1 MKNLLL
7 CLTVAVLLAST
18 VRIVAAKQE
27 VPFIARTETIQAMI
41 ALVDVR
47 DHLLVLKSADGTCYN
62 NFKVQPSTSIMA
74 GGERAKLEDLAARTG
89 KEASVTFRV
98 LRTGNLALKIEAK

>member
-1 MKNLLL
+1 MKNLLF
-7 CLTVAVLLAST
+7 CLTVAVLLAPT

-62 NFKVQPSTSIMA
+62 FKVQPSTSIMA
-74 GGERAKLEDLAARTG
+74 GGEKTKLGDLATLTG

-98 LRTGNLALKIEAK
+98 LRTGNLALKIEVK

>member
-7 CLTVAVLLAST
+7 CLTVAVLLAPT
-18 VRIVAAKQE
+18 IRIVEAKQE

-62 NFKVQPSTSIMA
+62 FKVQPSTSIMA
-74 GGERAKLEDLAARTG
+74 VERKQNSGILPP
-89 KEASVTFRV
+89 
-98 LRTGNLALKIEAK
+98 

>member
-1 MKNLLL
+1 MKNLLF
-7 CLTVAVLLAST
+7 CLTVATLLAPAA
-18 VRIVAAKQE
+18 RISAAKQE

-47 DHLLVLKSADGTCYN
+47 DHLLVLKSADGTCY

-98 LRTGNLALKIEAK
+98 LRTGNLALKIEVK

>member
-1 MKNLLL
+1 MKNLLF
-7 CLTVAVLLAST
+7 CLTVAVLLAPT

-47 DHLLVLKSADGTCYN
+47 DHLLVLKGADGTCY

-74 GGERAKLEDLAARTG
+74 GGEKTKLEDLANRTG

-98 LRTGNLALKIEAK
+98 LRTGNLALKIEVK

>member
-47 DHLLVLKSADGTCYN
+47 DHLLVLKGADGTCY

>member
-1 MKNLLL
+1 MKNLLF
-7 CLTVAVLLAST
+7 CLTVATLLAPAA
-18 VRIVAAKQE
+18 RISAAKPE

-62 NFKVQPSTSIMA
+62 FKVQPSTGLVA
-74 GGERAKLEDLAARTG
+74 GGEKIRLEDLAARTG
-89 KEASVTFRV
+89 KGASVTFRV
-98 LRTGNLALKIEAK
+98 LRTGNLALKIEVK